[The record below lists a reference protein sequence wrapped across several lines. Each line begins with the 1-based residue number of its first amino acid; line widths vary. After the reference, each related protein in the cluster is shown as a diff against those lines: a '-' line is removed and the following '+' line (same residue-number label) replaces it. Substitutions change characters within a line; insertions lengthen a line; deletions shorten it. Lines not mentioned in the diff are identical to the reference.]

1 MDFPLADR
9 RHRRGN
15 VRRPRHTHET
25 TIGKLVRDTR
35 HVSIVEGGD
44 DVLRDLV
51 YSRYVVPVSKR
62 S

>member
-1 MDFPLADR
+1 
-9 RHRRGN
+9 
-15 VRRPRHTHET
+15 V
-25 TIGKLVRDTR
+25 IGKLLRDMR
-35 HVSIVEGGD
+35 YVSVVEGGD